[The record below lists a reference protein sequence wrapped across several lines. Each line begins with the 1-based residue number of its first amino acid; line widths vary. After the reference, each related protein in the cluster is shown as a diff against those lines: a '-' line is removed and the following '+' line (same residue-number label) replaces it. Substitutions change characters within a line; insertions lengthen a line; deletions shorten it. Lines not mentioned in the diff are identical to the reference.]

1 MTKLDCDYECW
12 GRVRKSLRC
21 LKYHLCIY
29 WNHLEYESSSFGKI
43 NESDSKMIMKWEG
56 MGDRMKV
63 SWSHRICCCCICW
76 QVFLSYQQTKHRHFA
91 TYVLFPYWKKISIL
105 EICSRYQNPEALLCL
120 LMFHMSFTKAQTSC
134 SRNAP
139 QFYKEYLQPQNSHL
153 IHWLWSL
160 LSSEDPSY
168 FLIVQTSL
176 TNSHF
181 HYPEVKSR
189 KR

>member
-1 MTKLDCDYECW
+1 
-12 GRVRKSLRC
+12 
-21 LKYHLCIY
+21 
-29 WNHLEYESSSFGKI
+29 
-43 NESDSKMIMKWEG
+43 
-56 MGDRMKV
+56 MKV
-63 SWSHRICCCCICW
+63 VVLVRLTSQTLKWSWNEREWVIEWRSHDPTVSAVAVSVDR
-76 QVFLSYQQTKHRHFA
+76 FFSYQQTKHWHFA

-120 LMFHMSFTKAQTSC
+120 LMFHTSFTKAQTSC
-134 SRNAP
+134 SQNAP